1 MNGKVKNLL
10 IILAVLIY
18 VISPVDLLPGIP
30 VDDIIVGLLGL
41 VSVLRNNRLNQGRNG
56 DD

>member
-56 DD
+56 ED